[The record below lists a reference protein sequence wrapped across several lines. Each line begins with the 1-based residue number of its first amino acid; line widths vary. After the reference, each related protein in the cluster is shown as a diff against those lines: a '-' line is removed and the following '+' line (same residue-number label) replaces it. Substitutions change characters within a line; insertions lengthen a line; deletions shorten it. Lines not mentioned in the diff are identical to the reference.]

1 MTCRDSWILVDN
13 LISFLLRLRP
23 LSYTDTDMFILLCTL
38 SQKDSLLNIRLNIEF
53 NSKSG
58 NFGIHDVLKR
68 QNYEDVMYMQ
78 NLGYVIKDKWE
89 I

>member
-1 MTCRDSWILVDN
+1 MT
-13 LISFLLRLRP
+13 ISSAFLLRLRP

-68 QNYEDVMYMQ
+68 QNYEDVMYM
-78 NLGYVIKDKWE
+78 
-89 I
+89 

>member
-38 SQKDSLLNIRLNIEF
+38 SQKDSLLNIRLNIKF

-58 NFGIHDVLKR
+58 NFGIHDVLKG
-68 QNYEDVMYMQ
+68 QNYEDEMYM
-78 NLGYVIKDKWE
+78 
-89 I
+89 